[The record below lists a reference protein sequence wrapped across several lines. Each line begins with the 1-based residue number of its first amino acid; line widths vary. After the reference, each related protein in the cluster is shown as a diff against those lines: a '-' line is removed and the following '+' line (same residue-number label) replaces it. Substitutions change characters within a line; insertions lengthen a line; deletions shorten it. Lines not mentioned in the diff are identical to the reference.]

1 MAGLGVGEAVLHLAG
16 VDQLPP
22 PALAE
27 IDAVELSTPFG
38 DAGDEERIAM
48 PASHVEPVTVAPTDE
63 GGEDGLNKRST
74 GYSSAPN
81 GPCQ

>member
-1 MAGLGVGEAVLHLAG
+1 VLHLAG

-48 PASHVEPVTVAPTDE
+48 PASHLEPVTVAPTDARR
-63 GGEDGLNKRST
+63 GGRTEQTVNRL
-74 GYSSAPN
+74 
-81 GPCQ
+81 